1 MPENTK
7 DEPADQAQTET
18 EATEQETDAEQI
30 EINVEDAGT
39 LRKKVTVTVPAD
51 RIASKQSEMFG
62 ELSRT
67 AQVPGFRIGRAP
79 RRLIEKRFGKDVVQD
94 VRNAI
99 IGESL
104 GQAIEKSELNT
115 LGEPDL
121 DLEKIELPEAG
132 DMTYDFHVE
141 VKPEFDLPELEGIE
155 VEKQTVEVD
164 DACINETLE
173 QWRQANVRY
182 EDTDSSAK
190 GGDMVLASAT
200 ISGEGIEQVAKPGL
214 SLRAAP
220 GQIEG
225 LPLVD
230 LGDALTGKKR
240 DQSAT
245 LKVTVPEAH
254 PNEQWR
260 GKELTVTIAISQVRR
275 RIVPDLD
282 DQFAASQGFE
292 TIDQLRGQVRRSL
305 ESRSDLDTR
314 RAMRDQICQYLL
326 GNTQFELPESLVARH
341 TGEVL
346 KRRAI
351 DLLQRGVPREQI
363 EENLTE
369 LQAAAS
375 EEAQSGLKL
384 SFILSK
390 IAEENKIEIGPE
402 EVNSRIAEMA
412 RQYNRRPERLR
423 AELSQDGTLSQVE
436 SSIRE
441 EKAIDKLLEQAKVTE
456 KEKEKEKPPAKAE
469 KKTKVKKQ
477 KSPKATKAKKSKKA
491 KPKADKPAKVS
502 KKKKQ

>member
-1 MPENTK
+1 MPEDTK
-7 DEPADQAQTET
+7 DEPAGQAQTET
-18 EATEQETDAEQI
+18 EATEEETDAEQI

-51 RIASKQSEMFG
+51 RIAAKQSEMFG

-164 DACINETLE
+164 DARINETLE

-456 KEKEKEKPPAKAE
+456 KETEKPPAKAE

>member
-1 MPENTK
+1 
-7 DEPADQAQTET
+7 QAQTEI
-18 EATEQETDAEQI
+18 EATEQETAAEQI
-30 EINVEDAGT
+30 QIDVEDAGT
-39 LRKKVTVTVPAD
+39 LRKKVIVTVPAD
-51 RIASKQSEMFG
+51 RIAAKQSEMFG

-121 DLEKIELPEAG
+121 DLDKIQLPEAG
-132 DMTYDFHVE
+132 DMTYDFQVE

-155 VEKQTVEVD
+155 VEKQTVKVD
-164 DACINETLE
+164 DARIDETLE

-190 GGDMVLASAT
+190 GGDMVVASAT
-200 ISGEGIEQVAKPGL
+200 ISGEGIEQVTKPGL

-230 LGDALTGKKR
+230 LGDALTGKKP

-260 GKELTVTIAISQVRR
+260 GKELTVTIAISQIRR

-282 DQFAASQGFE
+282 DQFASTHGFE

-305 ESRSDLDTR
+305 ESRADLDTH

-326 GNTQFELPESLVARH
+326 GNTHFELPETLIARH

-369 LQAAAS
+369 LQTAAS

-436 SSIRE
+436 SAIRE
-441 EKAIDKLLEQAKVTE
+441 EKALDKLLEQAKV
-456 KEKEKEKPPAKAE
+456 KEKEKPPARTE
-469 KKTKVKKQ
+469 KKTKKKKQ
-477 KSPKATKAKKSKKA
+477 KSPKAKKSKKT